1 MQIPEEFGQYLLL
14 KKLTEDPLGETFRAG
29 KVGREGL
36 ERVVLLRVFNGRGL
50 DAEGFAQRLGA
61 RTPVQQALRSP
72 NIGSGVDVGRVRNY
86 SYVAY
91 DYISGKNLATLAAQA
106 TKARLPIPPDHAL
119 LIVERLALAVAV
131 AYESRVEDERVLH
144 GFVVPHL
151 VMVSNEGETR
161 LLGFEAAPGLREAA
175 AGGAFGPEVTRY
187 LAPEALTSAAVAKND
202 DVWSLGAI
210 LFELLTGEPLPA
222 PPPGG
227 YGALVDAATLAQ
239 EGGALAAPI
248 AALLKKSLVPRA
260 ERVADVVSWHK
271 ALSKLMIDGQYS
283 PTTFNLAFF
292 MHNLFRDEIER
303 EGQEL
308 QAERKLDLSERVVRA
323 AHAPAAAAF
332 DTREQTGV
340 RQAPVREGTGVYAY
354 GTAAAAAAP
363 KRSKAPLWIGLA
375 AALLL
380 AAAGTGGWLL
390 YARDAGGKPE
400 PRQARTATAPPVRP
414 KAAAA
419 ATPTQAQIQAQ
430 INAMIEQRSKEMED
444 KYRAQTDE
452 QIRALQKQ
460 LEESRRA
467 AASASLARDERPA
480 PAAASAPPPEP
491 KPAVRT
497 AAVEPEPSGSDAAET
512 RAAAQPPAQQTAAP
526 VPAVDRG
533 GAPAAAGTAPAS
545 TAAVPESAPATS
557 VPEVRVGDLVSGGAG
572 VIPPQRVSDLRAVYP
587 RAAERFGKTATV
599 NVRVLVDENGKVA
612 QAERIGNKVGFGF
625 DEAAVDAVRRVSF
638 RPATKEGVRVKMWH
652 TLRVDFKQP

>member
-29 KVGREGL
+29 KVGRDGL

-175 AGGAFGPEVTRY
+175 AAGAFGPEVTRY

-202 DVWSLGAI
+202 DVWSLAAI

-239 EGGALAAPI
+239 EGGALAAPV
-248 AALLKKSLVPRA
+248 AALLKKSLVARA

-323 AHAPAAAAF
+323 AHAPAAAAAAF

-340 RQAPVREGTGVYAY
+340 RQAPVREGTGVFTY

-380 AAAGTGGWLL
+380 AAGGGGWLL
-390 YARDAGGKPE
+390 FARDAGGKPG
-400 PRQARTATAPPVRP
+400 AREARNAAAPPVRP
-414 KAAAA
+414 KAAA

-467 AASASLARDERPA
+467 AASASLAKDERPA
-480 PAAASAPPPEP
+480 PAAAAPPEP
-491 KPAVRT
+491 KPAART
-497 AAVEPEPSGSDAAET
+497 AAAEPEPSASDAAET
-512 RAAAQPPAQQTAAP
+512 RAAAAQQPAVP

-533 GAPAAAGTAPAS
+533 GAAAADTTAPAS
-545 TAAVPESAPATS
+545 TAAVPETCARRRRRCGSAT
-557 VPEVRVGDLVSGGAG
+557 
-572 VIPPQRVSDLRAVYP
+572 
-587 RAAERFGKTATV
+587 
-599 NVRVLVDENGKVA
+599 
-612 QAERIGNKVGFGF
+612 
-625 DEAAVDAVRRVSF
+625 
-638 RPATKEGVRVKMWH
+638 W
-652 TLRVDFKQP
+652 

>member
-29 KVGREGL
+29 KVGRDGL

-151 VMVSNEGETR
+151 VMISNEGETR

-175 AGGAFGPEVTRY
+175 AAGAFGPEVTRY

-202 DVWSLGAI
+202 DVWSLAAI

-323 AHAPAAAAF
+323 AHAPAAAAAAF

-363 KRSKAPLWIGLA
+363 KRSKTPLWIGLA

-390 YARDAGGKPE
+390 YARDAGDKPE
-400 PRQARTATAPPVRP
+400 VRQARNAAAPPVRP

-419 ATPTQAQIQAQ
+419 APTQAQIQAQ

-467 AASASLARDERPA
+467 TASASLARDERPA
-480 PAAASAPPPEP
+480 PAAASAPPEP
-491 KPAVRT
+491 KPAART
-497 AAVEPEPSGSDAAET
+497 AAVDPEPSRSDDADT
-512 RAAAQPPAQQTAAP
+512 RAAAQAPVQQPAVP

-533 GAPAAAGTAPAS
+533 GVAAADTTAPAS
-545 TAAVPESAPATS
+545 TAAVPEPAPAA
-557 VPEVRVGDLVSGGAG
+557 PEVRVGDLVSGGTG

-625 DEAAVDAVRRVSF
+625 DEAAVDAARRVSF
-638 RPATKEGVRVKMWH
+638 RAATKDGVRVKMWH